1 MARQAGSARVRLL
14 LGGFIGL
21 AVGYAGTARYA
32 FQLRTVDDSPEILA
46 AKAKILEAR
55 KARSEQ

>member
-21 AVGYAGTARYA
+21 AVGYASTALYA
-32 FQLRTVDDSPEILA
+32 FQLRAVDDSPEILA
-46 AKAKILEAR
+46 AKAEILEAR

>member
-1 MARQAGSARVRLL
+1 MTPGRVRLL

-21 AVGYAGTARYA
+21 AVGYAGTALYA

>member
-21 AVGYAGTARYA
+21 AVGYAGTALYA
-32 FQLRTVDDSPEILA
+32 FQLRAVDDSPEILA
-46 AKAKILEAR
+46 AKAEILEAR